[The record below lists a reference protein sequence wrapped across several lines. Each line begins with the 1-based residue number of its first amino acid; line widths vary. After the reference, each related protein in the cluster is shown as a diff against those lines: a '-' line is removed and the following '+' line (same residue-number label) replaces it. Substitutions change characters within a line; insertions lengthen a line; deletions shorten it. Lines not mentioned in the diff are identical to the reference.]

1 MRGSK
6 PDRRLVEEQDLRVRQ
21 QRTRD
26 LEASAL
32 AAAVGA
38 DRSVDEVGEPE
49 RLAELADASVSG
61 LVIETPQTGVHGEV
75 PPSGQRAVD
84 GRLLEDDRAD
94 AAGLARMR
102 RDVEPG
108 HVRDARG
115 RDDRRREHPDG
126 RRLAR
131 AVGSEEAE
139 DLAGSD
145 VEVDVTHRLDS
156 ARVDLGQASCCDR
169 VHARQDARLRAGVT
183 WRRSPRGMSH
193 FGGLRRP
200 LMSMEDPSAEISA
213 AWRDHRRHVLDI
225 AFRMM
230 GNLAEAE
237 DVVQEAF
244 SRLVVADVDAIDDVG
259 GWLVVVTTRLCLD
272 RLRSQQRHHVVLDP
286 SIGEGSGAATAD
298 PADRTTLDDQIR
310 IALHVMLERLS
321 PAERTAFV
329 LHDVFQYPFD
339 AIGDIVGRS
348 PAACRQLASRARRTI
363 ADERGRSRFVVES
376 SEQRRVVERFITA
389 CSVGDIKGLLEVLDP
404 DVAGEGDL
412 GGGRR
417 RVSVG
422 RDVIAPQIMV
432 FLGPDSNAS
441 LVPLHTGDEA
451 HVVALRDGH
460 VVSVVTLTV
469 EDERVVH
476 IHALADPVKLGPIA
490 DVLGG

>member
-1 MRGSK
+1 
-6 PDRRLVEEQDLRVRQ
+6 
-21 QRTRD
+21 
-26 LEASAL
+26 
-32 AAAVGA
+32 
-38 DRSVDEVGEPE
+38 
-49 RLAELADASVSG
+49 
-61 LVIETPQTGVHGEV
+61 
-75 PPSGQRAVD
+75 
-84 GRLLEDDRAD
+84 
-94 AAGLARMR
+94 
-102 RDVEPG
+102 
-108 HVRDARG
+108 
-115 RDDRRREHPDG
+115 
-126 RRLAR
+126 
-131 AVGSEEAE
+131 
-139 DLAGSD
+139 
-145 VEVDVTHRLDS
+145 
-156 ARVDLGQASCCDR
+156 
-169 VHARQDARLRAGVT
+169 
-183 WRRSPRGMSH
+183 
-193 FGGLRRP
+193 
-200 LMSMEDPSAEISA
+200 
-213 AWRDHRRHVLDI
+213 
-225 AFRMM
+225 
-230 GNLAEAE
+230 
-237 DVVQEAF
+237 
-244 SRLVVADVDAIDDVG
+244 
-259 GWLVVVTTRLCLD
+259 
-272 RLRSQQRHHVVLDP
+272 
-286 SIGEGSGAATAD
+286 
-298 PADRTTLDDQIR
+298 
-310 IALHVMLERLS
+310 MLERLS

-441 LVPLHTGDEA
+441 LVPLHTGADA

-490 DVLGG
+490 DVLGVAGRCSPGPVARAGRADRAGRAGRRSPARVPAFRTAPGRIPAWAAGPEACVAPCDCPPTRCRSGWRRSCVARQSPRHEGVALSTRVAR

>member
-1 MRGSK
+1 
-6 PDRRLVEEQDLRVRQ
+6 
-21 QRTRD
+21 
-26 LEASAL
+26 
-32 AAAVGA
+32 
-38 DRSVDEVGEPE
+38 
-49 RLAELADASVSG
+49 
-61 LVIETPQTGVHGEV
+61 
-75 PPSGQRAVD
+75 
-84 GRLLEDDRAD
+84 
-94 AAGLARMR
+94 
-102 RDVEPG
+102 
-108 HVRDARG
+108 
-115 RDDRRREHPDG
+115 
-126 RRLAR
+126 
-131 AVGSEEAE
+131 
-139 DLAGSD
+139 
-145 VEVDVTHRLDS
+145 
-156 ARVDLGQASCCDR
+156 
-169 VHARQDARLRAGVT
+169 
-183 WRRSPRGMSH
+183 
-193 FGGLRRP
+193 
-200 LMSMEDPSAEISA
+200 MSMEDPSAEISA

-286 SIGEGSGAATAD
+286 SIGEGSGTEAAD

-441 LVPLHTGDEA
+441 LVPLHTGADA